1 MPLIILQSA
10 ICFRFL
16 IWGLQGTCFAQNETL
31 KSPLLAQ
38 LLSRERPSWHGAGAR
53 HCRHLGH
60 TGWPWQG
67 RTARGHLG
75 WQYRL
80 SLCCKLDFKALG
92 TWLPPQKPLGGA
104 WLVRGVQ
111 EPRAPW
117 PRAGCHRAAP
127 LSASAAVRGWQ
138 GLPVRAAT
146 AKPLPGTASC
156 GQGRRWR
163 LLNDSSV
170 AA

>member
-60 TGWPWQG
+60 TGWPRQG

-80 SLCCKLDFKALG
+80 SLCCKQDFKALG
-92 TWLPPQKPLGGA
+92 TWLPPKSPMVGVWGA
-104 WLVRGVQ
+104 GTEGTVAEGWL
-111 EPRAPW
+111 PP
-117 PRAGCHRAAP
+117 CRAAECQRRCAWVAGVAP
-127 LSASAAVRGWQ
+127 PCCHSETSPRHSELWPGEAAS
-138 GLPVRAAT
+138 P
-146 AKPLPGTASC
+146 K
-156 GQGRRWR
+156 
-163 LLNDSSV
+163 
-170 AA
+170 